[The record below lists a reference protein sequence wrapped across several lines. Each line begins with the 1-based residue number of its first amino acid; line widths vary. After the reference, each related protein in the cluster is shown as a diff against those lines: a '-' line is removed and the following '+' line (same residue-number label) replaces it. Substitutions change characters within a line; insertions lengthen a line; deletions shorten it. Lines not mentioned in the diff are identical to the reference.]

1 MEPTIIAACIAL
13 VMGGLVYGVYS
24 AVFSSGKYA
33 KSAYTRNA
41 LDQIY
46 TEAQEAGNLRS
57 EMEEAMQV
65 LKVDIDKSPTLKI
78 LSFLPGG
85 KKLVVNIVKAGMRDS
100 AGIFCIFIML
110 LILIGLYVVV
120 KYELNPLFSIV
131 SIVAPL
137 FLGRK
142 IIQGRIDKRNREFIE
157 LFPDALDMI
166 VRSVRSGF
174 PLNSAI
180 NMVCENIDDPI
191 KTEFQQLSDEIALGR
206 PLGDALERLA
216 VRIPEP
222 DIRFFV
228 VVLKIQQETG
238 GNLGEVI
245 GNLSGIIR
253 KRKQLRRKIRAMTS
267 EGRATSYIL
276 SAIPVGFF
284 GMIMYMS
291 PDHVTPLFE
300 SDNGNIVLATSIG
313 LVILAQIVVRKMI
326 DIDI

>member
-1 MEPTIIAACIAL
+1 MTSTIIALCIAL
-13 VMGGLVYGVYS
+13 AVGAVVYAVY
-24 AVFSSGKYA
+24 ATVFGNGRYG
-33 KSAYTRNA
+33 KSAYTKNA

-46 TEAQEAGNLRS
+46 TEAQEAGLARS
-57 EMEEAMQV
+57 ETEEALQV
-65 LKVDIDKSPTLKI
+65 LKADVDNSAALKI
-78 LSFLPGG
+78 LSYLPGG
-85 KKLVVNIVKAGMRDS
+85 KGLVVNIIKAGMRDS

-110 LILIGLYVVV
+110 LILIGLFFIA
-120 KYELNPLFSIV
+120 KYELHPALMIAAVVVPLFIGKRIV
-131 SIVAPL
+131 H
-137 FLGRK
+137 
-142 IIQGRIDKRNREFIE
+142 GRIKKRNMQFIE

-180 NMVCENIDDPI
+180 NMVCENIENPI
-191 KTEFQQLSDEIALGR
+191 KEEFQQLSDEVALGR

-216 VRIPEP
+216 IRIPEP

-228 VVLKIQQETG
+228 VVLKIQQDTG

-245 GNLSGIIR
+245 SNLSDIIR

-276 SAIPVGFF
+276 SAIPICMF
-284 GMIMYMS
+284 GILMYMS
-291 PDHVTPLFE
+291 PDHLTPLFTT
-300 SDNGNIVLATSIG
+300 DNGNIVLGIAIG
-313 LVILAQIVVRKMI
+313 LIVGAQVVVRKMV